1 MSIFLTS
8 FPYLDY
14 IISRCAEKVKH
25 FDEVFLNFFKKIG
38 GQKGGKRLKL
48 LYFYDKNYM

>member
-14 IISRCAEKVKH
+14 IISRYTEKVKR
-25 FDEVFLNFFKKIG
+25 FDKVFLLFFKKIG
-38 GQKGGKRLKL
+38 VFLKVVL
-48 LYFYDKNYM
+48 LLRQRKKQ